1 MAEMPHDTPHSRHEH
16 ERRDVNVRWLAYSGV
31 ALVVLLIG
39 SLALMWG
46 LFGIF
51 DSERRRVDTPTP
63 LADTRPLPPGPR
75 LQASP
80 AQDMQELLATEH
92 GLLQDYAWV
101 DPSTGIVRI
110 PIEQAMT
117 VVVQQGLPDWRQVPA
132 APRGQEGTSREAG
145 GTEGQQQ
152 GAPKGGGGS

>member
-1 MAEMPHDTPHSRHEH
+1 MAETQRDTGHQRHDH
-16 ERRDVNVRWLAYSGV
+16 ERRDVNVRWMAYFGV
-31 ALVVLLIG
+31 GLVVLLSG
-39 SLALMWG
+39 SAALMLG

-51 DSERRRVDTPTP
+51 ESERRRVDTPAP

-92 GLLQDYAWV
+92 RLLHDYAWV

-117 VVVQQGLPDWRQVPA
+117 FVVQQGLPDWRQ
-132 APRGQEGTSREAG
+132 APEAQSGRGGATGGVR
-145 GTEGQQQ
+145 GTERQQQ
-152 GAPKGGGGS
+152 GAPQGEGGS